1 MSLEFLEQ
9 VRVEDRDFRVIR
21 KQNYLKPLY

>member
-21 KQNYLKPLY
+21 KQKYLKPLY